1 MANAGGAW
9 DNSKKFVEIEG
20 AHGGKR
26 TPVHV
31 ACVIGDTVGD
41 PFKDTSGPSL
51 NILIKLMSIIAL
63 TMAPLMAG
71 DSDWPVTWYIGLVC
85 IILLIVGTYAVYY
98 FFWKGVDTTV
108 MDKDITTTHRNES
121 AYSSTISL
129 NARLKQQADEETPPE
144 EAPVFTAAPIDEGAP
159 TIDATESTLILGMLH
174 RPMLSCR
181 LFYCFS
187 FGT

>member
-1 MANAGGAW
+1 
-9 DNSKKFVEIEG
+9 
-20 AHGGKR
+20 
-26 TPVHV
+26 
-31 ACVIGDTVGD
+31 
-41 PFKDTSGPSL
+41 
-51 NILIKLMSIIAL
+51 
-63 TMAPLMAG
+63 MAG

-108 MDKDITTTHRNES
+108 IDKDITTTHRNES

-159 TIDATESTLILGMLH
+159 TIDATEST
-174 RPMLSCR
+174 
-181 LFYCFS
+181 
-187 FGT
+187 